1 MQRKRCEEMKQLKL
15 HKEFQ
20 GLEEV
25 TEKSTREVLGQQEK
39 LKDDHGVRV
48 KDPQREG
55 SPTF

>member
-25 TEKSTREVLGQQEK
+25 TEKSTREGLGHQEK
-39 LKDDHGVRV
+39 LKADHGVRA
-48 KDPQREG
+48 QILNL
-55 SPTF
+55 